1 MDCTIYSERKNKD
14 EKNYCI
20 EISGHWLCHVTIAP
34 NYYLSPA
41 IVGRIISETSEAI
54 RDELIDKGYL
64 DHPKSEHDW
73 LKVV

>member
-1 MDCTIYSERKNKD
+1 MDCTIYSERKNED

-20 EISGHWLCHVTIAP
+20 EISGHWLCRVTIAP
-34 NYYLSPA
+34 NYHLSPA
-41 IVGRIISETSEAI
+41 IVGRIISETCEAI

-64 DHPKSEHDW
+64 DHPQSERDW